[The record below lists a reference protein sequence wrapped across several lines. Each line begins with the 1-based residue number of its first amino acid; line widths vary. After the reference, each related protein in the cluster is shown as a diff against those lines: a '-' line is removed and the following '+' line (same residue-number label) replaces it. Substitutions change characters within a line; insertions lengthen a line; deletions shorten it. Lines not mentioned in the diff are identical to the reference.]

1 METQYAV
8 VLVDSTSHA
17 MRIEKLLIRCGLGC
31 KLIPVPRHLSSDC
44 GICVRIKASDAPAI
58 YELLRS
64 NQVRINSIE
73 EL

>member
-1 METQYAV
+1 MKTQYAV

-17 MRIEKLLIRCGLGC
+17 MRIEKLLISRGLGC
-31 KLIPVPRHLSSDC
+31 KLIPVPRHLSSAC
-44 GICVRIKASDAPAI
+44 GICGRIKASDAPAI
-58 YELLRS
+58 YKLLRS